1 MNQQAIDHHLL
12 SYCMAS
18 IEDIEESIYKAQ
30 IRLEHYVKMRDILL
44 DKIAGA
50 DEETGDLLL
59 EKIEE
64 EQ

>member
-1 MNQQAIDHHLL
+1 MNQQAIDNHLL

-44 DKIAGA
+44 AKLAGA
-50 DEETGDLLL
+50 DQEAQDLLI
-59 EKIEE
+59 EKIEAE
-64 EQ
+64 L